1 MGINLL
7 RTIRRGAVAL
17 TAMAAIGLAGAAQAE
32 MLDVEKDELKF
43 GFIKLT
49 DMAPLAVA
57 YEKGYFEDEGLFV
70 TLEPQANW
78 KVLLD
83 RVITGELDGAH
94 MLAGQPL
101 AATIGFGT
109 EAHIITPFSMD
120 LNGNGEVTREEIAEY
135 RAKMREQ
142 RTGSRADRFERA
154 DTDKNGSVS
163 AAEARA
169 AAEAQLSKLDSNGD
183 GELSR
188 KEMRKGFKH
197 GKRQAGPWADDQ

>member
-1 MGINLL
+1 MKTSSKIL
-7 RTIRRGAVAL
+7 AVL
-17 TAMAAIGLAGAAQAE
+17 AMGAAMSAQAKPPGGCE
-32 MLDVEKDELKF
+32 RGGEGGHSVTELVAKRSAHF
-43 GFIKLT
+43 
-49 DMAPLAVA
+49 MA
-57 YEKGYFEDEGLFV
+57 
-70 TLEPQANW
+70 
-78 KVLLD
+78 
-83 RVITGELDGAH
+83 
-94 MLAGQPL
+94 
-101 AATIGFGT
+101 
-109 EAHIITPFSMD
+109 MD